1 MKENGYK
8 NTFSGYFI
16 GMGEHLYNIQM
27 KHSYIKKLFSPRI
40 LFYVYLYRFRTQYT
54 PALFFGSNRKR
65 APTTLTWYSL
75 LR

>member
-1 MKENGYK
+1 MKGNGYK

-16 GMGEHLYNIQM
+16 GMGEHLYIIQM

-54 PALFFGSNRKR
+54 PAFFLDQTEREH
-65 APTTLTWYSL
+65 PQH
-75 LR
+75 